1 MDTLLVSGLTLA
13 TALLGSLYWN
23 LLVRPS
29 WVLRLVSTDKAVA
42 TMSAEQQR
50 VLVWTAGLAFVLF
63 SFVSGLLLVLLRGSG
78 LI

>member
-1 MDTLLVSGLTLA
+1 MDTLVVSGLTLA

-23 LLVRPS
+23 LLVRPG
-29 WVLRLVSTDKAVA
+29 WVLRLVSPDKALA
-42 TMSAEQQR
+42 PTTDEQKS
-50 VLVWTAGLAFVLF
+50 VLVWTAGVAFFLF

>member
-1 MDTLLVSGLTLA
+1 MDTLVVTGLTLA

-23 LLVRPS
+23 LLVRPG
-29 WVLRLVSTDKAVA
+29 WILRL
-42 TMSAEQQR
+42 MSLGAALGPLSVEQQR
-50 VLVWTAGLAFVLF
+50 VLVWTAGVAFFLF

>member
-1 MDTLLVSGLTLA
+1 MDTLVVTGLTLA

-23 LLVRPS
+23 LLVRPN
-29 WVLRLVSTDKAVA
+29 WILRMVSSDAALEPLSVD
-42 TMSAEQQR
+42 QQR
-50 VLVWTAGLAFVLF
+50 VLVWTAGVAFLLF